1 MSKFFLD
8 ILNLSITASWLI
20 VAVLAT
26 RFIFRKRAPKWVNCL
41 LWSLVGLRLLLP
53 FTIESPFSLS
63 VNREV
68 INTDAVYGEAP
79 ADTVPPV
86 DDTIVPPSV
95 NEGGQTQQK
104 PETENDNQNPDV
116 VPEPAPET
124 DKDKEYIQSG
134 LDVLDDRINPVINGA
149 VSSVSKTEKDPIHKL
164 VNVFSYIW
172 LAGVGVMLTYAVIVY
187 FLLKRR
193 VSASVP
199 CENSVRKSERVDTPF
214 ILGVFRPRIY
224 LPFGLSEQTEQSVVA
239 HEIAHIKRKDHLIKP
254 LGYAILSVYWFNPLV
269 WVAYILLCRDIESA
283 CDEKVIKNMDTEAR
297 QVYATALLECS
308 LRRNY
313 IAACPLA
320 FGETGV
326 KNRVKNAM
334 NYRKPAFWVIV
345 SALLVC
351 VTVSVL
357 FLTSPGKAEN
367 DISET
372 ISEDSR
378 QTESSDTSVTDVS
391 DVTSSDVSEYIGE
404 VSVSD
409 ETSLPQQE
417 NSNDASADVSEDI
430 YIDHTHSFSTEWS
443 SDVTGHWY
451 ACKCGEMF
459 NFGNHTFGEWETI
472 KAATC
477 VSKGAMEQT
486 CSDCGYFSTKA
497 ISATRH
503 EYKTKVTL
511 PTATEQGYTT
521 HTCTKCGNY
530 FIDSYTKP
538 YGEAD
543 VLTISIKN
551 SDLTCSLSVNKQYPL
566 PETVIIPEKIDGY
579 TVVEIESGAFQEIT
593 GLKTVMIPD
602 TVKVIGTYAFSACSD
617 IENITLGNGITSI
630 GSGAFAYCDKINYNV
645 YNNGCYLG
653 TKDNPYYAL
662 IKTTSKEVTSCI
674 IHPNT
679 RVIADDAFAGCHYIK
694 TLTIPDKVTEVPIGF
709 ALSCERLS
717 TVILHDRITRIN
729 ESAFFEC
736 KSLVNI
742 DIPDSV
748 TVIRPSAFSGCTSLS
763 SITLPKNITFIYE
776 SAFSGC
782 TNLKFNEYDNAYY
795 LGTKD
800 NPYYA
805 LINAKSKSIQSCK
818 THAETRLIASGA
830 FVNCEYLS
838 NVSIG
843 NKVSIIGEMAFYR
856 SGLTEIE
863 IPDNVVSLRESAF
876 MECKSLKKVKL
887 GDGITEIEL
896 STFEKCSA
904 MEEIIFGDNVTVIG
918 ERAFCGCNLKSIVI
932 PDSVKEI
939 RHHAFYNSSLK
950 SINIPDTVTRIEYSA
965 FMRSSLNEVTL
976 GKGITVIEGATFSE
990 CDFLQT
996 VTISSSVTLICKD
1009 AFKDCPITDVY
1020 YGGTIEQWKEVE
1032 RPSYYYDPLGYSR
1045 VTMHFGS

>member
-104 PETENDNQNPDV
+104 PETENDTQNPDV

-297 QVYATALLECS
+297 KAYATALLECS
-308 LRRNY
+308 LRKNF

-326 KNRVKNAM
+326 KNRVKNTM

-351 VTVSVL
+351 VIVSVL

-391 DVTSSDVSEYIGE
+391 DDVTSSDVSEYIGE

-409 ETSLPQQE
+409 EVSSEST
-417 NSNDASADVSEDI
+417 DTDVSEEISDEVS
-430 YIDHTHSFSTEWS
+430 DEVSGEVSGEEPGDESTPVE
-443 SDVTGHWY
+443 D
-451 ACKCGEMF
+451 E
-459 NFGNHTFGEWETI
+459 
-472 KAATC
+472 
-477 VSKGAMEQT
+477 VSKNVLAPGNPIQKTHQT
-486 CSDCGYFSTKA
+486 PERLGESSEMTEFTASQKQSPITPIYVVIKDMDYSFNTDSDNNIIRESGL
-497 ISATRH
+497 
-503 EYKTKVTL
+503 KVWI
-511 PTATEQGYTT
+511 
-521 HTCTKCGNY
+521 CTK
-530 FIDSYTKP
+530 
-538 YGEAD
+538 
-543 VLTISIKN
+543 
-551 SDLTCSLSVNKQYPL
+551 
-566 PETVIIPEKIDGY
+566 DG
-579 TVVEIESGAFQEIT
+579 
-593 GLKTVMIPD
+593 
-602 TVKVIGTYAFSACSD
+602 
-617 IENITLGNGITSI
+617 
-630 GSGAFAYCDKINYNV
+630 
-645 YNNGCYLG
+645 
-653 TKDNPYYAL
+653 
-662 IKTTSKEVTSCI
+662 
-674 IHPNT
+674 
-679 RVIADDAFAGCHYIK
+679 
-694 TLTIPDKVTEVPIGF
+694 
-709 ALSCERLS
+709 
-717 TVILHDRITRIN
+717 
-729 ESAFFEC
+729 
-736 KSLVNI
+736 
-742 DIPDSV
+742 
-748 TVIRPSAFSGCTSLS
+748 
-763 SITLPKNITFIYE
+763 
-776 SAFSGC
+776 
-782 TNLKFNEYDNAYY
+782 
-795 LGTKD
+795 
-800 NPYYA
+800 
-805 LINAKSKSIQSCK
+805 
-818 THAETRLIASGA
+818 
-830 FVNCEYLS
+830 
-838 NVSIG
+838 
-843 NKVSIIGEMAFYR
+843 
-856 SGLTEIE
+856 
-863 IPDNVVSLRESAF
+863 
-876 MECKSLKKVKL
+876 KKVDYVYTNSK
-887 GDGITEIEL
+887 GV
-896 STFEKCSA
+896 A
-904 MEEIIFGDNVTVIG
+904 
-918 ERAFCGCNLKSIVI
+918 AF
-932 PDSVKEI
+932 
-939 RHHAFYNSSLK
+939 
-950 SINIPDTVTRIEYSA
+950 
-965 FMRSSLNEVTL
+965 
-976 GKGITVIEGATFSE
+976 
-990 CDFLQT
+990 
-996 VTISSSVTLICKD
+996 
-1009 AFKDCPITDVY
+1009 
-1020 YGGTIEQWKEVE
+1020 
-1032 RPSYYYDPLGYSR
+1032 
-1045 VTMHFGS
+1045 

>member
-239 HEIAHIKRKDHLIKP
+239 HEIAHLKRKDHLIKP

-269 WVAYILLCRDIESA
+269 WVAYSLLCRDIESA

-297 QVYATALLECS
+297 KAYATALLECS
-308 LRRNY
+308 LRKNF

-326 KNRVKNAM
+326 KNRVKNTM
-334 NYRKPAFWVIV
+334 NYRKPAFWVII

-351 VTVSVL
+351 VIVSVL

-391 DVTSSDVSEYIGE
+391 DDVTSSDVSEYIGE

-409 ETSLPQQE
+409 EVSSESSDTDISEEISDEVSQE
-417 NSNDASADVSEDI
+417 PAEESTPLDDNDDSSNASSNDNNDDTTDDEWYTESGLLRATMI
-430 YIDHTHSFSTEWS
+430 YIKSHPELSGLASGKSYQVEHQTPEEFDANEHTGRGF
-443 SDVTGHWY
+443 
-451 ACKCGEMF
+451 
-459 NFGNHTFGEWETI
+459 
-472 KAATC
+472 
-477 VSKGAMEQT
+477 
-486 CSDCGYFSTKA
+486 A
-497 ISATRH
+497 IC
-503 EYKTKVTL
+503 TL
-511 PTATEQGYTT
+511 VVNVYDYYTYLNT
-521 HTCTKCGNY
+521 
-530 FIDSYTKP
+530 DSYDESVIK
-538 YGEAD
+538 EAGLK
-543 VLTISIKN
+543 VWICQN
-551 SDLTCSLSVNKQYPL
+551 G
-566 PETVIIPEKIDGY
+566 EKIDYVY
-579 TVVEIESGAFQEIT
+579 TNSKGQARFFVLDGMYSFYLEENETYDDTRTTNGAWCKEGEHIT
-593 GLKTVMIPD
+593 SDYNLKLFTYDKTVFKDLEIYVTDAETGEPIEGVRFYSPD
-602 TVKVIGTYAFSACSD
+602 HEDLDGLTDINGKGKCDSLLSYVGRGMSQERTLYFRKDGYDWHNDYIKITETYLHIELKKTQYYEFKFIFVDYYTGEPIEGVYTNANTGYAMTVNNRVAGEDGVISGIYTSEYLKSYKSMSFYYEKDYQGTIGLESRACSAR
-617 IENITLGNGITSI
+617 L
-630 GSGAFAYCDKINYNV
+630 
-645 YNNGCYLG
+645 
-653 TKDNPYYAL
+653 KD
-662 IKTTSKEVTSCI
+662 SS
-674 IHPNT
+674 
-679 RVIADDAFAGCHYIK
+679 
-694 TLTIPDKVTEVPIGF
+694 
-709 ALSCERLS
+709 
-717 TVILHDRITRIN
+717 
-729 ESAFFEC
+729 FEC
-736 KSLVNI
+736 
-742 DIPDSV
+742 
-748 TVIRPSAFSGCTSLS
+748 VIK
-763 SITLPKNITFIYE
+763 I
-776 SAFSGC
+776 
-782 TNLKFNEYDNAYY
+782 KF
-795 LGTKD
+795 
-800 NPYYA
+800 
-805 LINAKSKSIQSCK
+805 
-818 THAETRLIASGA
+818 
-830 FVNCEYLS
+830 
-838 NVSIG
+838 
-843 NKVSIIGEMAFYR
+843 
-856 SGLTEIE
+856 
-863 IPDNVVSLRESAF
+863 
-876 MECKSLKKVKL
+876 
-887 GDGITEIEL
+887 
-896 STFEKCSA
+896 
-904 MEEIIFGDNVTVIG
+904 EEIYHEF
-918 ERAFCGCNLKSIVI
+918 
-932 PDSVKEI
+932 VKE
-939 RHHAFYNSSLK
+939 
-950 SINIPDTVTRIEYSA
+950 
-965 FMRSSLNEVTL
+965 
-976 GKGITVIEGATFSE
+976 
-990 CDFLQT
+990 
-996 VTISSSVTLICKD
+996 
-1009 AFKDCPITDVY
+1009 
-1020 YGGTIEQWKEVE
+1020 
-1032 RPSYYYDPLGYSR
+1032 
-1045 VTMHFGS
+1045 